1 MSSLL
6 LLLFIIIIAIIIIT
20 IIIIICQFRSP
31 SPRSYNAAFIPTLNK
46 IWYVFEK
53 RTSCVVNYNKNLKGC
68 KNCVLY
74 VSKKIQETNIGLS
87 NWSFFLV
94 FFLSVSSV
102 FIIFHSH
109 ILTIIRATKPQRT
122 RINKHQIS
130 IKL

>member
-94 FFLSVSSV
+94 FFSLFLPCSLFFIRTFWLSLEQQSGRGHAS
-102 FIIFHSH
+102 
-109 ILTIIRATKPQRT
+109 
-122 RINKHQIS
+122 IS
-130 IKL
+130 IKYQ